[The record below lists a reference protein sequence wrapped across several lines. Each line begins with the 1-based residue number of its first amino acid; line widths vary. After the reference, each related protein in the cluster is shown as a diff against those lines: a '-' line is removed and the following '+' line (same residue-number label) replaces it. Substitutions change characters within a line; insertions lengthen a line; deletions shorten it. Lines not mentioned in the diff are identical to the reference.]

1 MFLFVFIIASAESRV
16 AKSTLC
22 LQVKYP
28 RIQRNENLLT
38 SLCICACAVGVWEC
52 VCLSYKC
59 LCLSTPKKNYIYL
72 IYHIQ
77 ILHLIGKIRKRLGK
91 NSISKYE
98 NVFKGYR
105 YYIIFVILVLITEMF
120 ICHVNI
126 WPK

>member
-59 LCLSTPKKNYIYL
+59 LCLSTPKKKYIYL
-72 IYHIQ
+72 IYHIK
-77 ILHLIGKIRKRLGK
+77 IFNFVSIIRKKVRK
-91 NSISKYE
+91 NSIYKYE
-98 NVFKGYR
+98 NLSND
-105 YYIIFVILVLITEMF
+105 IIFLIFLLITNMYSY
-120 ICHVNI
+120 HVNI